1 MSTSSLP
8 ASSKP
13 MPVKSLDDLLA
24 LALDQL
30 PGIDIAQMNLL
41 CAEGLPGAAGLNI
54 DKCLATLDEWA
65 TWVGHETDRH
75 LYRFRCAPADYGHS
89 EGYFRM
95 LMLVTVLQQ
104 DFRVRYNPDRIGGI
118 DFRDSRDLF
127 IHGLLEG
134 PHTGTCASMPVLY
147 AAAGRRLGYPLRL
160 VLTHGHVFVR
170 WDSPDGRERF
180 NIECASR
187 GMLSFPDEYYK
198 TWPTPLMEGQVR
210 KGRYLRSL
218 GAAEELAVFVASRG
232 HCLLDNGQT
241 RAARIA
247 YEQACRLEPLSP
259 GHWCWLQKA
268 VHRESRELPPTAES
282 PWHSAKECPG
292 VHPPWP
298 GLVDCSAVEPAR
310 GSSLNATRYRNFHP
324 TLGRWIERDP
334 AGYIDGMSLYEY
346 VSSNPAG
353 LTDPMGLCPGA
364 GTTAPTLNLSYGDAQ
379 GAGGTDYRPAFDTT
393 DLFLRPS
400 GGDEGPGGAE
410 SQGASGGP
418 RPTFWGMLGYEV
430 THPLTTIGLG
440 LKTLAGFATFDKD
453 RIVRAG
459 EDLAF
464 AAGTNYSSGNEYLM
478 GVKARAQGVLNTVN
492 GLQDAVIGLANLPA
506 LAVNA
511 AAWAAGSDLRLSYTE
526 SPDWSEDLACTEY
539 GGHGASKFIGG
550 QSAFTLLTLGLS
562 QLGAAGEAA
571 RLGHVTSSAKALEI
585 TTAEVPTLRAPGGI
599 FALSNP
605 STSSTANAAR
615 AIVGLARHAEET
627 VPITGQAAAAFR
639 PVAVTGPLTALLRL
653 NGAYFAETTS
663 LTLGTGA
670 RGAVPSLWRTA
681 AMPVTDMA
689 LHSVYQGASQ
699 DITQHNMKTVRG
711 AVDLYLKW

>member
-13 MPVKSLDDLLA
+13 TSVESLDDLLA
-24 LALDQL
+24 LSLDRL
-30 PGIDIAQMNLL
+30 PGVDIAQMNLL
-41 CAEGLPGAAGLNI
+41 CAEGLPGAAGLNV
-54 DKCLATLDEWA
+54 DKCLATLDGWA
-65 TWVGHETDRH
+65 NWVGHETDRH
-75 LYRFRCAPADYGHS
+75 LYRFRCAPADYGHC

-104 DFRVRYNPDRIGGI
+104 DFRVRYNPDRVGGI

-127 IHGLLEG
+127 IHGLLEE

-334 AGYIDGMSLYEY
+334 AGYLDGANLYGY
-346 VSSNPAG
+346 VSGNPAG
-353 LTDPMGLCPGA
+353 LTDPSGLCGE
-364 GTTAPTLNLSYGDAQ
+364 TAPDWCFRPEDWWIGEGVPGEFLPFYRNAMPPIWLS
-379 GAGGTDYRPAFDTT
+379 PF
-393 DLFLRPS
+393 
-400 GGDEGPGGAE
+400 GPPPE
-410 SQGASGGP
+410 
-418 RPTFWGMLGYEV
+418 LG
-430 THPLTTIGLG
+430 GLG
-440 LKTLAGFATFDKD
+440 AVDNSAGQ
-453 RIVRAG
+453 
-459 EDLAF
+459 
-464 AAGTNYSSGNEYLM
+464 GN
-478 GVKARAQGVLNTVN
+478 GRAQGQAHGQMFSQFWA
-492 GLQDAVIGLANLPA
+492 GLEAFFEQGYKWPHAFWGLSRIGGWIP
-506 LAVNA
+506 
-511 AAWAAGSDLRLSYTE
+511 WTDIMGDLRSRAAKEAPQIARLWPPNQS
-526 SPDWSEDLACTEY
+526 DWPEERLRDVINAIVHALWQALITQEY
-539 GGHGASKFIGG
+539 GEDIAEAVGRAHEAVAPYDWDSFADEHNNGIGRFIGKK
-550 QSAFTLLTLGLS
+550 ARNY
-562 QLGAAGEAA
+562 GEILDMILQALDEG
-571 RLGHVTSSAKALEI
+571 RLIVF
-585 TTAEVPTLRAPGGI
+585 PTDPRIPRDIRQAQPPSPAQPQPPGKQGPLPLAPPAPQAPGPIGQG
-599 FALSNP
+599 
-605 STSSTANAAR
+605 NAGTQ
-615 AIVGLARHAEET
+615 VFT
-627 VPITGQAAAAFR
+627 Q
-639 PVAVTGPLTALLRL
+639 LL
-653 NGAYFAETTS
+653 
-663 LTLGTGA
+663 
-670 RGAVPSLWRTA
+670 
-681 AMPVTDMA
+681 
-689 LHSVYQGASQ
+689 
-699 DITQHNMKTVRG
+699 
-711 AVDLYLKW
+711 